1 MILVTG
7 ATGKIGRELV
17 QMLVES
23 GQQVRAVT
31 RDLADAGFAPG
42 VELVHA
48 DPSEPATMEA
58 ALQGVEAVFLNPAAM
73 EDAAEELLALAKR
86 QGVRR
91 AVLISA
97 ITVEYGGGY
106 ERFAARFK
114 ATEDQVKASGL
125 DWTFLRAADF
135 DANALIWAS
144 QIRGAG
150 AVRGAYAEAATAS
163 IHHRDIAAVG
173 ALSLIGEGHAGKAYA
188 LTGPAPLSQREKVR
202 LIGQAIGRD
211 VPFHEITPEQARAAM
226 IAHGAPADVPDRML
240 GYQAACL
247 ETPGPSTK
255 VVETRLGRPGIPFS
269 QWAAEN
275 AAAFRA

>member
-17 QMLVES
+17 QMLAES

-31 RDLADAGFAPG
+31 RTVGDTGFVPG
-42 VELVHA
+42 VQVLHA
-48 DPSEPATMEA
+48 DPSEPATMEG

-73 EDAAEELLALAKR
+73 EGAAQEFLALAQR

-114 ATEDQVKASGL
+114 ATEDLVKASGL
-125 DWTFLRAADF
+125 EWTFLRAADF
-135 DANALIWAS
+135 DANALIWAQ

-150 AVRGAYAEAATAS
+150 TVRGAYAEAATAS

-173 ALSLIGEGHAGKAYA
+173 ALSLVGEGHAGKAYA

-202 LIGQAIGRD
+202 LIGEAIGRD
-211 VPFHEITPEQARAAM
+211 ISFYEISPDQARAAM

-247 ETPGPSTK
+247 EQPGPSTMD
-255 VVETRLGRPGIPFS
+255 VERLLGRPSIPFS
-269 QWAAEN
+269 QWALEN
-275 AAAFRA
+275 AAAFRS